1 MSTNLNAWAGTVH
14 TTHAWLNE
22 LRGLLGWQD
31 PHRADLALRA
41 VLHAL
46 RDRLGV
52 NQVAALGAQL
62 PVLIRGF
69 YYEGWHPHG
78 KPLRERRK
86 DQFLAHV
93 WKDFR
98 QDPEVDP
105 EQVARAVFQLLTGRL
120 SVGEVEKMK
129 ATLPADIRS
138 LWPEEI
144 RVLSL

>member
-1 MSTNLNAWAGTVH
+1 MSTNLNALASTVD

-22 LRGLLGWQD
+22 LAGLLGWRD
-31 PHRADLALRA
+31 RHRAYLGLRA

-46 RDRLGV
+46 RDRLSV

-62 PVLIRGF
+62 PLLVRGL

-86 DQFLAHV
+86 DQFLAHIRN
-93 WKDFR
+93 DFH
-98 QDPEVDP
+98 QDPGVDP
-105 EQVARAVFQLLTGRL
+105 EQVARAVFQLLADRVTA
-120 SVGEVEKMK
+120 GEVEKVK
-129 ATLPADIRS
+129 KTLPADIRS
-138 LWPEEI
+138 LWVDEL